1 MPAIP
6 RRAVLTGLGAA
17 LALGAGP
24 AAPAILSG
32 RGDIR
37 SITLVNDRTGDWIDT
52 VYWIEGAYVGEALA
66 AISFLMRDWR
76 EEVSKPI
83 ARATIDILAETHRRL
98 DTAEP
103 FEVISGYRTP
113 KTNAMLRRRSRG
125 VARNSYHVK
134 GMAVDIRLRGRSVA
148 QIAGAAAS
156 LEAGGVGRYSRAEF
170 VHVDSG
176 PVRDWGR

>member
-1 MPAIP
+1 MS
-6 RRAVLTGLGAA
+6 RRGFLTGLGAA
-17 LALGAGP
+17 LALPAGP

-32 RGDIR
+32 RGTYR
-37 SITLVNDRTGDWIDT
+37 AVTLSNPRTGDWIDT
-52 VYWIEGAYVGEALA
+52 VYWIEGSYVHEALD

-76 EEVSKPI
+76 EEASIPI
-83 ARATIDILAETHRRL
+83 ARATIDIIAETQRLL

-103 FEVISGYRTP
+103 FEVISGYRTA
-113 KTNAMLRRRSRG
+113 KTNAMLRQRSRG

-134 GMAVDIRLRGRSVA
+134 GMAVDLAMRDRSVR
-148 QIAGAAAS
+148 QIASAAAS

-170 VHVDSG
+170 VHLDCG